1 MNVAEAVDAAQLLDL
16 HGRGPRHLAEV
27 VSNEVRDHHVLSALL
42 GVGPQGL
49 RKGGIAHRVRVAG
62 RRALDGLADE
72 PIALAAEEPFGA
84 GAEDVDPVPM
94 EPGGERSGSLGGEPL
109 EGSIW
114 APPVREGTVDFP
126 TEVQFVEVP
135 PQDVRV
141 DPFEGLTVMLGVEAT
156 LPRNRALASR

>member
-1 MNVAEAVDAAQLLDL
+1 
-16 HGRGPRHLAEV
+16 
-27 VSNEVRDHHVLSALL
+27 
-42 GVGPQGL
+42 
-49 RKGGIAHRVRVAG
+49 
-62 RRALDGLADE
+62 
-72 PIALAAEEPFGA
+72 
-84 GAEDVDPVPM
+84 M

-109 EGSIW
+109 EGPVR
-114 APPVREGTVDFP
+114 APPVREGAVDFP